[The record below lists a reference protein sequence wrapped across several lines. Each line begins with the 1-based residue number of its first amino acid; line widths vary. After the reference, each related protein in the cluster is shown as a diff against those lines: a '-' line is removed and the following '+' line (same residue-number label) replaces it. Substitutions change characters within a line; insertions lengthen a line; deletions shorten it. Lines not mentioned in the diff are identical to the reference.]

1 MEKRSLS
8 VILLAVMSSQL
19 LSAASASLSRS
30 NVIFIYVAVAVLFLA
45 LTGYFLLR
53 KKKDK

>member
-1 MEKRSLS
+1 MKKKSLS

-19 LSAASASLSRS
+19 LCAASASLSRS
-30 NVIFIYVAVAVLFLA
+30 SVILIYVAVAILFLA

>member
-30 NVIFIYVAVAVLFLA
+30 NVIFIYAAVAVLFLA